1 MLSTLC
7 PRLGL
12 CPAPHR
18 RQAPTWCSRVPTC
31 GAKKGASRGEGG
43 EASTELVVLTK
54 RDLKRA
60 LRTAVAVALDQLLVA
75 LDTDASVFVDEL
87 PDNETRK
94 SKKKAAAAS
103 NKARPR
109 RRHLLAVGVSATDT
123 WEAYLLRRSR

>member
-1 MLSTLC
+1 MLSTLS

-18 RQAPTWCSRVPTC
+18 RQAPTWCPQVPTC
-31 GAKKGASRGEGG
+31 GAKKASSRSDGG
-43 EASTELVVLTK
+43 DASTELVVLTK

-87 PDNETRK
+87 PDKQTRK
-94 SKKKAAAAS
+94 SKKKAAAS
-103 NKARPR
+103 KARPSSLNTPYLASLVSR
-109 RRHLLAVGVSATDT
+109 LLTPA
-123 WEAYLLRRSR
+123 LCL